1 MSILLL
7 QIVNKVSNI
16 KLIKCDLL
24 KGNYSIQLLKQYSFL
39 PNMPMLMFFMCKH
52 YIDSDV
58 LHVVF
63 MRQSSLTIMFIRI
76 LFNTVSSL
84 KIVLDCGKV
93 ISWGR
98 SDYGQLGLGDGVV
111 KQGYS
116 YLAQEIE
123 NVGHPIQVIFVFD
136 MTSQISLGVNS
147 KSRRG
152 HQSE

>member
-1 MSILLL
+1 
-7 QIVNKVSNI
+7 
-16 KLIKCDLL
+16 
-24 KGNYSIQLLKQYSFL
+24 
-39 PNMPMLMFFMCKH
+39 
-52 YIDSDV
+52 
-58 LHVVF
+58 
-63 MRQSSLTIMFIRI
+63 MFIRI
-76 LFNTVSSL
+76 LFNTISSL

-123 NVGHPIQVIFVFD
+123 NVRHPIQVIFVFN
-136 MTSQISLGVNS
+136 MTSLISLGVNS